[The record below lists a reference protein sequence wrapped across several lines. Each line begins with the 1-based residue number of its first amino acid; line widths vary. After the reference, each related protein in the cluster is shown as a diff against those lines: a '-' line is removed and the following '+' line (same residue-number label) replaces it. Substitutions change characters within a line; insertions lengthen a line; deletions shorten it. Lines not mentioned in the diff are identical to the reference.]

1 MVVLP
6 KDDPLFIN
14 LNAYYLDIAR
24 LIEHLQ
30 GEVGSGGVFFKSYRA
45 EGALFF
51 DQDDIITGILES
63 REETLSG
70 QEAVDRLL
78 VASDQYNFNVSVYRI
93 GPEDVYFWAS
103 LPRAEKIYKDLST
116 AFTDLDGL
124 INKMGSERLTGYI
137 DVHFADDNA
146 RGMIFLINGK
156 MVGAACSWSDQGGGV
171 STAAKS
177 DIVQKTRDR
186 SAIFN
191 VCQIPINA
199 SEAEVKASSEPAAAS
214 EDILFALEEFL
225 SIFEKTVRGMRRSKI
240 DFTKMLKHKFVENA
254 EKYTFLDPFAA
265 EFEYDNHRIV
275 FNGHATGK
283 ELSRGV
289 IFSVLELADELGL
302 RQKFASQLQEWSER
316 HSGKLIELDIMV

>member
-6 KDDPLFIN
+6 KDDPVFTN

-51 DQDDIITGILES
+51 DQDDIIAGILES
-63 REETLSG
+63 REESLFG

-78 VASDQYNFNVSVYRI
+78 VANDQYNFNVCVYRI
-93 GPEDVYFWAS
+93 GPENVYFWAS
-103 LPRAEKIYKDLST
+103 LPGAEKIYKDLST
-116 AFTDLDGL
+116 EFTDLDGL

-156 MVGAACSWSDQGGGV
+156 MMGAACSWSDASAGV
-171 STAAKS
+171 SIEARS
-177 DIVQKTRDR
+177 EIVRKTRDQD
-186 SAIFN
+186 AIFD
-191 VCQIPINA
+191 VCQIPVT
-199 SEAEVKASSEPAAAS
+199 EPETEVKASLEPVGAS
-214 EDILFALEEFL
+214 EDVLFALAEFL
-225 SIFEKTVRGMRRSKI
+225 SIFEQTVSSMRRSQI
-240 DFTKMLKHKFVENA
+240 DFTKMLKQKFVENA

-275 FNGHATGK
+275 FKGHATGK

-289 IFSVLELADELGL
+289 IFSVFELADELGL
-302 RQKFASQLQEWSER
+302 RQKFSNQLEEWSER
-316 HSGKLIELDIMV
+316 HGGKLIGMDIMV